1 MRRRRRGRL
10 TSPDEIAAA
19 YARALAEVDRRLPD
33 RSDPRR
39 RYELS
44 ALLVEEGTDVVEAI
58 RARRLLRRLRSR

>member
-10 TSPDEIAAA
+10 ASPEEIVAA
-19 YARALAEVDRRLPD
+19 YTRALAEVDQRFPD

-44 ALLVEEGTDVVEAI
+44 ALLEEEGTDVVEAI
-58 RARRLLRRLRSR
+58 RARRLLRRLRPR